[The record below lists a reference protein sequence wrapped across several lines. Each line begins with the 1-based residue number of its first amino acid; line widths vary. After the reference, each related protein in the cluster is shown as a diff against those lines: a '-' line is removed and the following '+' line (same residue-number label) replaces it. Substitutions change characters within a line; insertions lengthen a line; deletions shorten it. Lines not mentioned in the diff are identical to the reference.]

1 MSQRQSASLN
11 YWSLYY
17 YVSFKFFSG
26 TKFKLVGFL
35 YYLNEKSFTLN
46 DIANV

>member
-1 MSQRQSASLN
+1 MQYVSTTIRIS
-11 YWSLYY
+11 WSLYY